1 MIVPSDPRPI
11 VCWDY
16 DETLG
21 YFRPLEFR
29 FLGEE
34 PPPGMPPPRLSPG
47 IRELIA
53 SLEEFTHVVTTAA
66 IREYAKEVLREFELL
81 DLFAEVLGREDGIFP
96 ADGKDYAVV
105 GGRFGI
111 GEAELQR
118 RLVIVGNDAKRDP
131 DLRYRQVVTV
141 FDDAFVEQPSAP
153 LGIVLRRLWR
163 EGEGEFKR
171 GFDRLLARAGRDK
184 RLSPSLTLPEGVTF
198 GIDYWG
204 SYAEEKLHPMIIRPR
219 PSPAHEASSAK
230 PD

>member
-1 MIVPSDPRPI
+1 VQPDRRPI

-34 PPPGMPPPRLSPG
+34 PPPSMPPPRLRPG

-66 IREYAKEVLREFELL
+66 VREYAKDALHRYGMLE
-81 DLFAEVLGREDGIFP
+81 LFAAVFGREDGIFP
-96 ADGKDYAVV
+96 ADGKDYGVV
-105 GGRFGI
+105 GERFGI
-111 GEAELQR
+111 AEADLSL

-131 DLRYRQVVTV
+131 DLRYRGLVTI
-141 FDDAFVEQPSAP
+141 FDDAFLEQPPA
-153 LGIVLRRLWR
+153 LTGVVLRRLLA
-163 EGEGEFKR
+163 EGEGEFRR
-171 GFDRLLARAGRDK
+171 GFERLFERADRQGRFG
-184 RLSPSLTLPEGVTF
+184 PSLTFAEGVSC

-204 SYAEEKLHPMIIRPR
+204 SYAEEKLHPMLVRPR
-219 PSPAHEASSAK
+219 PAPPAAR
-230 PD
+230 PGRDPR